1 MSTDFDSLE
10 SSLAEIRVIG
20 IVADPEFRRRSDFL
34 NNKIADVI
42 EIRASEMPYLFTC
55 TSQCRVCPAEVILVG
70 STSIATHVDKHVVP
84 LAALC
89 LVARHGIT
97 IFAYHG
103 VNPEEKVDGQNFIFD
118 IDAVVDLRLPCRSD
132 NVDDTVS
139 YAKIIKET
147 VKIFTAQK
155 DDLLERAA
163 ERVAQGLFERFEKI
177 QSLRILLKKP
187 EAPIKADF
195 DYVGVEIFRDRKD

>member
-1 MSTDFDSLE
+1 MD
-10 SSLAEIRVIG
+10 
-20 IVADPEFRRRSDFL
+20 
-34 NNKIADVI
+34 K
-42 EIRASEMPYLFTC
+42 
-55 TSQCRVCPAEVILVG
+55 ILVRG
-70 STSIATHVDKHVVP
+70 LK
-84 LAALC
+84 
-89 LVARHGIT
+89 

-103 VNPEEKVDGQNFIFD
+103 VNEEEKIDGQNFIFD
-118 IDAVVDLRLPCRSD
+118 IDAFVDISVPCVSD

-147 VKIFTAQK
+147 TRIFTSQK

-163 ERVAQGLFERFEKI
+163 QRVADGLFESFDRI

-195 DYVGVEIFRDRKD
+195 DYVGVEIYRNRGKTNE